1 MGIWLRLFWYSVLIF
16 PNQIPFEAK
25 AYDAPRNEEA
35 MHINII
41 IYASRMIELNEY
53 FSVFMGSDMSD
64 KYVRVKSMKLSFIK

>member
-1 MGIWLRLFWYSVLIF
+1 
-16 PNQIPFEAK
+16 
-25 AYDAPRNEEA
+25 